1 MSKQSRKNKIV
12 SLTLALILGVTSVIW
27 LLAPHSAEA
36 AEAYVRTD
44 AENFRLHSRCARLA
58 EIAKL
63 RMVFAEHVRTAKF
76 YAAKIG
82 DDGSIPYEVG
92 YIDGAVAQIVRAT
105 QGKYTPSGVADIL
118 YKSTCPAQA

>member
-44 AENFRLHSRCARLA
+44 AENFTLHSRCARLA
-58 EIAKL
+58 ETAGLRKL
-63 RMVFAEHVRTAKF
+63 FRQHVLTAKA
-76 YAAKIG
+76 YGAKVGG
-82 DDGSIPYEVG
+82 DDSLPYEVG
-92 YIDGAVAQIVRAT
+92 YIDGAVHQIVAAT
-105 QGKYTPSGVADIL
+105 NGRYDAAGVAAIL
-118 YKSTCPAQA
+118 YTSSCPVQA